1 MLVVEAKLKGK
12 TEQFE
17 ALDEAIR
24 AAQFIRNFCLRY
36 WIPKVQEVSDS
47 CIGRVQDYRMETVSR
62 A

>member
-24 AAQFIRNFCLRY
+24 TAQFIHNSCLRY
-36 WIPKVQEVSDS
+36 WI
-47 CIGRVQDYRMETVSR
+47 GFG
-62 A
+62 